1 MFHDML
7 EKISELY
14 LERACTK
21 TRNNETKRVKRNH
34 RNETTEASK
43 TTKTSK
49 LVSKQMI
56 KVQKTRKRPLDR

>member
-1 MFHDML
+1 MFGRLISKPNMFNDMF

-21 TRNNETKRVKRNH
+21 TRNNETKQAKRAKRNH
-34 RNETTEASK
+34 RNESTEASK

-49 LVSKQMI
+49 LVSK
-56 KVQKTRKRPLDR
+56 